1 MKKLMIL
8 ALGVLTLGFVA
19 CGGKTNGTSEPD
31 SLAVE
36 AADPAEASQQ
46 VVTLLQGLIKNADPA
61 QVKAVGETITKQLAD
76 FLAAGNEEAASA
88 YAATI
93 NKFVEDNIEQI
104 QQAGAAPA
112 FTEALSA
119 LQTLPATVAAKAAQS
134 AADAEAL
141 AAGQAAAAEA
151 AATAAQQAIE
161 AAPAAAKAQA
171 EAAAAAA
178 QKKAQDAAAAAQKQ
192 AKDNANKAIDDAA
205 AQAKKSLGLE

>member
-8 ALGVLTLGFVA
+8 ALGALTLGFVA

-36 AADPAEASQQ
+36 AADPADASQQ

-134 AADAEAL
+134 AADVEAL